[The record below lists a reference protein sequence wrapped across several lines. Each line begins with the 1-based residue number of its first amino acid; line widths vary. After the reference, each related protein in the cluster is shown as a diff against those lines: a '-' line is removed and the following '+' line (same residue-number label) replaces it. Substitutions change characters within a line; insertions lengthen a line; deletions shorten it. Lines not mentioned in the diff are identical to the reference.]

1 MKPFFFLLIFSFATA
16 AHASEF
22 LVTPSETNKISITLT
37 YLQESMLI
45 LPEPA
50 QAITG
55 VSRPYFQIE
64 PAGSHIMV
72 RPLQAHATGNLF
84 LHLRDNTLIALHL
97 QTSERSSDNLVELNF
112 EKKLSKDFN
121 NSHFQETFPKN
132 FQFFSQEWKVERL
145 KERVEQEGLRIELN
159 YLLNMGNM
167 VAVHFSLQN
176 KRSRPLELNSVV
188 LDRLTLGGIKG
199 ISVLQATPIP
209 HQILL
214 SKEVISKQEKITGTL
229 FFPSFSLDYDQ
240 TIRFSF
246 QEQDK
251 NIAEIR
257 FVL

>member
-1 MKPFFFLLIFSFATA
+1 
-16 AHASEF
+16 
-22 LVTPSETNKISITLT
+22 
-37 YLQESMLI
+37 
-45 LPEPA
+45 
-50 QAITG
+50 
-55 VSRPYFQIE
+55 
-64 PAGSHIMV
+64 
-72 RPLQAHATGNLF
+72 
-84 LHLRDNTLIALHL
+84 
-97 QTSERSSDNLVELNF
+97 
-112 EKKLSKDFN
+112 
-121 NSHFQETFPKN
+121 
-132 FQFFSQEWKVERL
+132 
-145 KERVEQEGLRIELN
+145 
-159 YLLNMGNM
+159 M